1 MPSFPTRW
9 ILPWIATHALLSMRV
24 GMQRDAKLPD
34 AIEAYMRE
42 ARVAAM
48 SNVKAALFGT
58 HTFPRPKFLV
68 ESAPLSVW
76 G

>member
-1 MPSFPTRW
+1 
-9 ILPWIATHALLSMRV
+9 MRA

-48 SNVKAALFGT
+48 STVKAALFGT